1 MTASPEVLCSQVHAV
16 HPLLCRD
23 VQLFHFWP
31 HSDGNT
37 SAEERMTAD
46 RDTKKRDIEVRMT
59 SVASIKHQARRRQK
73 ERQRNG
79 QTLRQGEADR
89 HRVKTVMSNWSDTG
103 ERGRQTEMS
112 RETDRMECSERNLC
126 ETCHNKVSSAKQ
138 RERDDSARCIQECRK
153 TERLHYEG
161 QPSNLT
167 RRRLESKL
175 LVFTFHPNI

>member
-1 MTASPEVLCSQVHAV
+1 
-16 HPLLCRD
+16 
-23 VQLFHFWP
+23 
-31 HSDGNT
+31 
-37 SAEERMTAD
+37 
-46 RDTKKRDIEVRMT
+46 MT

-89 HRVKTVMSNWSDTG
+89 HRVKTVMSNWSDTR
-103 ERGRQTEMS
+103 ERGRQTETS

-138 RERDDSARCIQECRK
+138 RERERKRRGDSARCIQKRRK
-153 TERLHYEG
+153 TDRLHYEG